1 MKDLLGKWK
10 GLKEETR
17 RFLKFLAIPL
27 VAVIL
32 IMAVVILDK
41 AGQNAKEPETVS
53 AQAERTS
60 PESASGQPEKVKVAL
75 KKDSVPQLDDLMK
88 SYFNARKSCDRDAL
102 SKVYGGKTGEE
113 SLEQLASRM
122 EEEVK
127 FYQSFENLEC
137 YTTPGIADGDYV
149 VYARFDIKFRQAE
162 TMAPS
167 LIVCYAKTAADGS
180 CYLVADNSKEES
192 EFMEEANQSDEVQKM
207 AKEVNEGLE
216 KALKSDENLLAVYN
230 ALKNGVEEP
239 EAAAETSGES
249 GSEPTSEPASESAS
263 ESNNR

>member
-1 MKDLLGKWK
+1 MKDLLEKWNGMK
-10 GLKEETR
+10 AETR

-32 IMAVVILDK
+32 IMAVVVLDK
-41 AGQNAKEPETVS
+41 SGQPANEPETVS
-53 AQAERTS
+53 AKAESTS
-60 PESASGQPEKVKVAL
+60 PQSDENQPQKVKVAL
-75 KKDSVPQLDDLMK
+75 QKDAVPELNDLMK
-88 SYFNARKSCDRDAL
+88 SYFNARKSCDKDAL

-113 SLEQLASRM
+113 SLDQLASRM

-137 YTTPGIADGDYV
+137 YSTPGIADGDYV
-149 VYARFDIKFRQAE
+149 VYARFDVKFRQAE

-167 LIVCYAKTAADGS
+167 LIVCYAKTASDGS

-192 EFMEEANQSDEVQKM
+192 EFMQEVNQSDEVQKM

-230 ALKNGVEEP
+230 ALKKGEEEP
-239 EAAAETSGES
+239 EAAAETTGES
-249 GSEPTSEPASESAS
+249 DSESSDEPASESAS
-263 ESNNR
+263 QSNNS

>member
-10 GLKEETR
+10 GLKAETR
-17 RFLKFLAIPL
+17 RFFKFLAIPL

-32 IMAVVILDK
+32 IMAVVVLDK
-41 AGQNAKEPETVS
+41 AGQTAKEPETVS
-53 AQAERTS
+53 AQAEGSST
-60 PESASGQPEKVKVAL
+60 ESASGQPEKVKVAL
-75 KKDSVPQLDDLMK
+75 KKDSAPQLNDLMK

-102 SKVYGGKTGEE
+102 SKVYGGKTGDE
-113 SLEQLASRM
+113 SLDKLASRM

-167 LIVCYAKTAADGS
+167 LIVCYAKTAADGG
-180 CYLVADNSKEES
+180 CFLVADNSREES
-192 EFMEEANQSDEVQKM
+192 EFMEEVNQSDEVQKM

-216 KALKSDENLLAVYN
+216 KALESDENLLAVYN
-230 ALKNGVEEP
+230 TLKNGEEETEAEVE
-239 EAAAETSGES
+239 TTGES
-249 GSEPTSEPASESAS
+249 GGEPASEPASESAS
-263 ESNNR
+263 ESDNR